1 MQPESVVFENKKIVI
16 VGGSSGIGY
25 AVAQKAMNAG
35 AQVVIASRS
44 NEKLDAAARQLGG
57 HVQIERVDASD
68 DHCIADFFRRVGHFD
83 HLAVTI
89 KPQFPSG
96 LFLEN
101 EVGTAISAFDA
112 KFWGQYRLAK
122 HGAQYI
128 RPNGSITFTSGIASR
143 RSYPGYSAVS
153 AMNAATEAL
162 AKAIAIE
169 LAPIRVNTVC
179 PGFVDTEPP
188 TSNRAQHVKA
198 LSPALP
204 LNRLGAAGE
213 IADTYL
219 YLFANSYTTGS
230 VVVVDGG
237 AIC

>member
-1 MQPESVVFENKKIVI
+1 MFENKKIVV

-25 AVAQKAMNAG
+25 AVAQKALNAG

-44 NEKLDAAARQLGG
+44 DEKLNAAAKQLGER
-57 HVQIERVDASD
+57 VQAEVVDASD
-68 DHCIADFFRRVGHFD
+68 DQSIADFFRRVGHFD

-89 KPQFPSG
+89 KPQLPSG
-96 LFLEN
+96 RFLEN
-101 EVGTAISAFDA
+101 EVGAAISAFDA

-122 HGAQYI
+122 YGAQYI
-128 RPNGSITFTSGIASR
+128 RQNGSIIFTSGIASR
-143 RSYPGYSAVS
+143 RSYPGYSVVS

-162 AKAIAIE
+162 AQAIAIE

-188 TSNRAQHVKA
+188 TSGRAQHIKV
-198 LSPALP
+198 LSPTLP
-204 LNRLGAAGE
+204 LNRLGVASE
-213 IADTYL
+213 IADAYL
-219 YLFANSYTTGS
+219 YLFANSYSTGT

>member
-1 MQPESVVFENKKIVI
+1 MFENKKIVV
-16 VGGSSGIGY
+16 VGGSSGIGF
-25 AVAQKAMNAG
+25 AVAQKAMSAG
-35 AQVVIASRS
+35 ARVVIASRS
-44 NEKLDAAARQLGG
+44 QARLDIAAKHLG
-57 HVQIERVDASD
+57 ERIQTEVVDASD
-68 DHCIADFFRRVGHFD
+68 EHSVTDLFRRVGEFD

-89 KPQFPSG
+89 KPHFPSG
-96 LFLEN
+96 HFLEN
-101 EVGTAISAFDA
+101 EVGSAITAFDA

-122 HGAQYI
+122 HGASYI

-188 TSNRAQHVKA
+188 TSGRAQHVRA
-198 LSPALP
+198 LSPTLP
-204 LNRLGAAGE
+204 LDRLGTTSE
-213 IADTYL
+213 IADAYL
-219 YLFANSYTTGS
+219 YLFANSYSTGT
-230 VVVVDGG
+230 VIVVDGG